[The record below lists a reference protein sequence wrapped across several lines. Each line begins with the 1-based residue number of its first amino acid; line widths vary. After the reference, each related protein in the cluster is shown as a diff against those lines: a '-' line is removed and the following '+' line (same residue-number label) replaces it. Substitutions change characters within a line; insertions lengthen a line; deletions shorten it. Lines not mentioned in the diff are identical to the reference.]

1 MTFQECPT
9 KNTHWV
15 GITQPRTSKL
25 LSNSRVI
32 SARMPYP
39 STSCPGS
46 AARTGWIHTGVLN
59 CELKKQGI
67 PLHTTE
73 SNQASFFEAVEPGHR
88 RWSPACS
95 SSPQSCEVS
104 LPSTQGSWQYCLHHI
119 WGIWMIE
126 KMPPW
131 LQSSIS
137 ILSFR
142 VFLEEHELW
151 LFSNT
156 SHTQL
161 LFSSLMQTS
170 YKM

>member
-15 GITQPRTSKL
+15 GITQPRTLQL

-39 STSCPGS
+39 STSCPGF
-46 AARTGWIHTGVLN
+46 AARTGWSHTGVLN

-67 PLHTTE
+67 LLHTTE
-73 SNQASFFEAVEPGHR
+73 SNQASCFEAVEPGHR

-104 LPSTQGSWQYCLHHI
+104 LPSTRGLWQYSLQSPSYLGHF
-119 WGIWMIE
+119 WMIE
-126 KMPPW
+126 KVPPW
-131 LQSSIS
+131 LQS
-137 ILSFR
+137 
-142 VFLEEHELW
+142 W
-151 LFSNT
+151 
-156 SHTQL
+156 L
-161 LFSSLMQTS
+161 LFLFYPFVSF
-170 YKM
+170 